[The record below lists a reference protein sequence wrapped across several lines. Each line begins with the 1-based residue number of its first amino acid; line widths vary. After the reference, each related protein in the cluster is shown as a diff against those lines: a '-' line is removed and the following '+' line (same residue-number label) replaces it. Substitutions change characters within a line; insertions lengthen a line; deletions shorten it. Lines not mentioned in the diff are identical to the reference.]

1 MKTEAKTP
9 ALARAALQNSI
20 SSILVTQQN
29 MYATMNYDA
38 YMKGD
43 ETGRKVTALKLSK
56 TMKTVLNPNGGRL
69 FHTDEF
75 LTTNQ
80 ITSQFSRLSAQSR
93 KNSVTNYL
101 KSTTL
106 E

>member
-43 ETGRKVTALKLSK
+43 EIV
-56 TMKTVLNPNGGRL
+56 
-69 FHTDEF
+69 
-75 LTTNQ
+75 
-80 ITSQFSRLSAQSR
+80 
-93 KNSVTNYL
+93 KNHENSFKPKWWTIVSHRRISNH
-101 KSTTL
+101 
-106 E
+106 